1 MIACP
6 GCKRRII
13 AYREILGASLDG
25 ATVCPACGQV
35 ARLDAFSR
43 CVVACMLAMLLWMML
58 FHADLLFS
66 RYLFL
71 FSMIVILGGWR
82 LLSAAALPLLTLEKA
97 PGTCFDRRQSIVML
111 VVLIVFAIILDG
123 FMSYRSEADK
133 AYAST
138 ASADGDTSS
147 K

>member
-13 AYREILGASLDG
+13 AHREILGASLDG
-25 ATVCPACGQV
+25 AIVCPTCGQV
-35 ARLDAFSR
+35 GRLDGFSR
-43 CVVACMLAMLLWMML
+43 CFVGCMLALLLWMML
-58 FHADLLFS
+58 LHGDFLFS

-71 FSMIVILGGWR
+71 FSMVFILGGWR

-97 PGTCFDRRQSIVML
+97 PGTCFDRRQSLVML
-111 VVLIVFAIILDG
+111 VVLVVFAIILDG

-138 ASADGDTSS
+138 ASADADTRS